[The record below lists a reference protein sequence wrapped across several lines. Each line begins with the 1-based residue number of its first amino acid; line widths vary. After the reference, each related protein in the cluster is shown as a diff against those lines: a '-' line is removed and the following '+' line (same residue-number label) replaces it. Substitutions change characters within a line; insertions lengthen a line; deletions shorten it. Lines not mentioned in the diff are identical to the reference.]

1 MCFKIKDFEDFVQEA
16 ARCVRPGEHVP
27 QNALHSFCSALLTS
41 IAGGILLMTEG
52 NLEVH
57 NEYGQPQ
64 EIAFGEGEPGQSWL
78 ARALFGQP
86 PFINNHYVG
95 LT

>member
-1 MCFKIKDFEDFVQEA
+1 
-16 ARCVRPGEHVP
+16 
-27 QNALHSFCSALLTS
+27 
-41 IAGGILLMTEG
+41 MTEG

-78 ARALFGQP
+78 ARALFG
-86 PFINNHYVG
+86 
-95 LT
+95 